1 MSEESRGGTAHHNN
15 YEGNGWSKYQIMVLQ
30 QLDDHN
36 QVLQNMNKELVE
48 VKQKVEVTAAETR
61 IWKTTTATSVENLE
75 KKMNNILYEDT
86 GISHKVNDIRR
97 GLDVEDKA
105 STKHKAVWAIYGA
118 IIVFLINVGLQVV
131 HMIFF
136 K

>member
-1 MSEESRGGTAHHNN
+1 
-15 YEGNGWSKYQIMVLQ
+15 MVLQ